1 VEELPGR
8 DRHLGGKLP
17 PARRRPRLWACLLRA
32 PPLYCQDA
40 SSLPESCINAYRGN
54 PTEESDDDES
64 DDEES
69 EEEEGEEEEEEED
82 ESMDE

>member
-1 VEELPGR
+1 M
-8 DRHLGGKLP
+8 
-17 PARRRPRLWACLLRA
+17 PAETT

-40 SSLPESCINAYRGN
+40 SSLPEGCINAYNGN

-64 DDEES
+64 DDEMS
-69 EEEEGEEEEEEED
+69 EEEEGEEEEGD